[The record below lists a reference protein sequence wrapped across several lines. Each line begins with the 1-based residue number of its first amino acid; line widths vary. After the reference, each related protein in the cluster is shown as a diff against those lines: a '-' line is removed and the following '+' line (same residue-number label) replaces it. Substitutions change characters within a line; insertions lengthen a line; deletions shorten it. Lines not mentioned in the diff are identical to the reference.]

1 VKRFLLIV
9 SVLILA
15 TAPFSVFAGGQAG
28 KEGKVLLNFWQ
39 HEDPRLTMFTK
50 QKLESF
56 MQKNPNIEVKLDT
69 TPHVD
74 YEPKLIAALAAGSGP
89 DVYDIG
95 DWNIPAFL
103 DKKIMAPA
111 DPKGFGKKTTQEVLD
126 LFYPGSLEGF
136 YVNGKLYGAP
146 LEYSGF
152 LMYLN
157 PVHFK
162 EAGLNPDTDYPKSW
176 KDVGEVGAKLKIIK
190 DGKWVREGAEIPY
203 FDPTWT
209 MIMVGAIMNQ
219 AGATLVSKDGK
230 SSTLTEP
237 AAVKAFKAYTEI
249 ITKYKA
255 GSPDVSQNSPTQPAS
270 DFGNEKLS
278 IWWLGPW
285 GPAHLHDFPVGQ
297 SGNWAIKPLPQLED
311 KVQKAMTVYGWA
323 WCMNPASK
331 RAVEDWMLIDY
342 LSADPEFWLKNIGL
356 LQARKGAYENPTAK
370 TQPYIDLWKAEMA
383 TGKYMPRTVVW
394 QQAADAVHR
403 SIQRITGEGQSVEE
417 ALQIAKDDIDKALK
431 EKK

>member
-1 VKRFLLIV
+1 MKRPFLFVTMLLLV
-9 SVLILA
+9 V
-15 TAPFSVFAGGQAG
+15 APFSVFASP
-28 KEGKVLLNFWQ
+28 KVVLNFWQ
-39 HEDPRLTMFTK
+39 HEDPRLTMYTK
-50 QKLESF
+50 IMLENF
-56 MQKNPNIEVKLDT
+56 MKKYPDIEVRLDT

-95 DWNIPAFL
+95 DWNIPAFIE
-103 DKKIMAPA
+103 KKIIAPA
-111 DPKGFGKKTTQEVLD
+111 DPRGFGKTSIQEVLD

-136 YVNGKLYGAP
+136 YVDGKLYGAP

-152 LMYLN
+152 LMFIN

-162 EAGLNPDTDYPKSW
+162 EAGLNADKDYPKTW
-176 KDVGEVGAKLKIIK
+176 KEVGEIGAKLKVIK

-219 AGATLVSKDGK
+219 AGATLVSKDGTHC
-230 SSTLTEP
+230 TLTEP

-249 ITKYKA
+249 ITKYHA
-255 GSPDVSQNSPTQPAS
+255 GSPDISQNSPTQPAS
-270 DFGNEKLS
+270 DFGNERLS

-285 GPAHLHDFPVGQ
+285 GPAHLRDFPVGKT
-297 SGNWAIKPLPQLED
+297 GNWTIKPLPQLED

-331 RAVEDWMLIDY
+331 TSVEDWMLINH

-370 TQPYIDLWKAEMA
+370 TTPFINLWKSEMA
-383 TGKYMPRTVVW
+383 SGKYMPRTTVW

-403 SIQRITGEGQSVEE
+403 TIQRIVLQGQGVEE
-417 ALQIAKDDIDKALK
+417 ALQVATNDIDTALK
-431 EKK
+431 EQQ